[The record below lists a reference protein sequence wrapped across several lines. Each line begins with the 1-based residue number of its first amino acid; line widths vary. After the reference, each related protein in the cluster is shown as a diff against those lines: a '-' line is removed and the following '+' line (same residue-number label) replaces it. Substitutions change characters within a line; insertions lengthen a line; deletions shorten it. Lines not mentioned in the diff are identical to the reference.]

1 MRAAVLSFPRLLP
14 VALATAVL
22 ALQPASAAA
31 DGGERHHAGPR
42 NELPRG
48 VSSLTR
54 TEYTATTP
62 GAGTTAATQDL
73 LTGGL
78 GRSGIGAAAAPAY
91 ADPLNPTALEL
102 RRNALHSNYRGL
114 VDPTANGGYGRL
126 YGPNIDLAG
135 NDTLGEGLVPGV
147 EYLGVLDDKSGRKRV
162 TMAIQIPASFD
173 PGKPCIVVGPSSGS
187 RGVYGAIGV
196 SSEWGLKKGCAVA
209 LTDAGKGMGL
219 YDPADDTVHRL
230 DGTRATRAAAGE
242 ASHFAPAIDDTQRI
256 AFNAAFPNRLS
267 LKHVHSQQN
276 PESDWGTDTLAAVRY
291 ALWALNEE
299 YAADLP
305 RREGKSR
312 RFVPANTLVIAGAVS
327 NGGAAVLRAAE
338 QDRHGLIDGVVASEP
353 NAQPERTHGYGI
365 QFGGV
370 PVANFGK
377 PLFDYFTFANLYQP
391 CAAQAAE
398 AQMPGEV
405 SIHNFMT
412 LVAMN
417 PRAVNRCTALAAAGL
432 VNGATLAEQS
442 ADALNRLRNHGWTR
456 DNDTMHN
463 AHFGLGNAVIISTMY
478 ANAYARASVL
488 DNLCGASVAAIDA
501 TAAPAPLAATVK
513 AASYATG
520 NGTSNGAPAAVIVND
535 SVGGAR
541 RWDLSVSPG
550 TGAADLGF
558 DVAMCQRALATGRD
572 PRTGAPL
579 TDTSVPTLAQS
590 QAARRGVEEVL
601 LNGKLRGTPTVI
613 VAGRSDALLP
623 VNHAARAY
631 TAFNRDREGKR
642 SELRYIEVTNAQHF
656 DAFNAFSGFDTR
668 YVPLHVYFIEAM
680 NAMYAKLSAGQ
691 PLPPSQVVRTTPRG
705 GLPGAAPAVTRAQLP
720 AIAATPAAA
729 DRIGFAGDSLAVP
742 E

>member
-1 MRAAVLSFPRLLP
+1 MRAVVLTSPRLLP

-22 ALQPASAAA
+22 ALQPACAT
-31 DGGERHHAGPR
+31 DGGGHHAGPR

-48 VSSLTR
+48 ITSLTR
-54 TEYTATTP
+54 TEYTATAP
-62 GAGTTAATQDL
+62 GAGSTAATQDL

-78 GRSGIGAAAAPAY
+78 GRTGIGAAAAPVY

-102 RRNALHSNYRGL
+102 RRNALYSNYRGL
-114 VDPTANGGYGRL
+114 VDPTPGGGYGRL

-173 PGKPCIVVGPSSGS
+173 PKKPCIVVGPSSGS

-242 ASHFAPAIDDTQRI
+242 QSHFAPAIDDTQRI

-276 PESDWGTDTLAAVRY
+276 PEADWGTDTLAAVRY

-299 YAADLP
+299 HGADLP
-305 RREGKSR
+305 RRHGKSQ
-312 RFVPANTLVIAGAVS
+312 RFHADNTLVIAGAVS

-353 NAQPERTHGYGI
+353 NAQPERTQGYGI
-365 QFGGV
+365 KFGGV
-370 PVANFGK
+370 PVANVGK

-398 AQMPGEV
+398 AQMTGEL
-405 SIHNFMT
+405 SIHNYMT
-412 LVAMN
+412 VVAMN

-432 VNGATLAEQS
+432 VSGGTLAEQS
-442 ADALNRLRNHGWTR
+442 ADALAKLRNYGWTR
-456 DNDTMHN
+456 FNDTMHN

-478 ANAYARASVL
+478 ANAYSRASVL
-488 DNLCGASVAAIDA
+488 DNLCGASVAGVDA
-501 TAAPAPLAATVK
+501 TAAPAPLAAATK

-520 NGTSNGAPAAVIVND
+520 NGTSNGSPAAVIVND

-541 RWDLSVSPG
+541 RWDLAVSPG
-550 TGAADLGF
+550 TGTPDLGF

-572 PRTGAPL
+572 PRTGNAL
-579 TDTSVPTLAQS
+579 TASSVPTKAQS
-590 QAARRGVEEVL
+590 QAARQGVEEVL

-613 VAGRSDALLP
+613 VAGRNDALLP

-642 SELRYIEVTNAQHF
+642 SELRYIEVENAQHF
-656 DAFNAFSGFDTR
+656 DAFNALTGFDTR

-691 PLPPSQVVRTTPRG
+691 ALPPSQVVRTTPRG
-705 GLPGAAPAVTRAQLP
+705 GLPGAAPAVTRAQMP
-720 AIAATPAAA
+720 AIAATPAAT
-729 DRIGFAGDSLAVP
+729 DRIGFVGDSLAVP

>member
-1 MRAAVLSFPRLLP
+1 MRAVVLSTHRLLP
-14 VALATAVL
+14 VALATVVL
-22 ALQPASAAA
+22 ALQPACAT
-31 DGGERHHAGPR
+31 DGGERHAGPR

-48 VSSLTR
+48 VSSLSR
-54 TEYTATTP
+54 TEYTATAP

-78 GRSGIGAAAAPAY
+78 GRTGIGAAAAPAY
-91 ADPLNPTALEL
+91 ADALNPTALEL
-102 RRNALHSNYRGL
+102 RRNAIFSNYRGL
-114 VDPTANGGYGRL
+114 VDPTVGGGFGRL

-162 TMAIQIPASFD
+162 TMAVQIPASFD
-173 PGKPCIVVGPSSGS
+173 PKKPCIVVGPSSGS
-187 RGVYGAIGV
+187 RGVYGAIGA

-219 YDPADDTVHRL
+219 YDPADDTVHRI

-242 ASHFAPAIDDTQRI
+242 LSHFAPAIDDTQRI
-256 AFNAAFPNRLS
+256 GFNAAFPNRLS

-276 PESDWGTDTLAAVRY
+276 PEADWGTDTLAAVRY

-299 YAADLP
+299 HGVDLP
-305 RREGKSR
+305 KRHGKSR
-312 RFVPANTLVIAGAVS
+312 RFDADNTLVIAAAVS

-353 NAQPERTHGYGI
+353 NAQPESTRGYGI

-370 PVANFGK
+370 PVETFGK
-377 PLFDYFTFANLYQP
+377 SLFDYFTFATLYQP

-398 AQMPGEV
+398 AQMTGEL
-405 SIHNFMT
+405 SIHNYMT

-432 VNGATLAEQS
+432 VSGGTLAEQS
-442 ADALNRLRNHGWTR
+442 ADALNRLRNYGWTR
-456 DNDTMHN
+456 FNDTMHN
-463 AHFGLGNAVIISTMY
+463 AHYGLGNAVIISTMY
-478 ANAYARASVL
+478 ANAYARASLL
-488 DNLCGASVAAIDA
+488 DNLCGASVAAVDA
-501 TAAPAPLAATVK
+501 TGAPAPLAAAVK
-513 AASYATG
+513 AGSYATG
-520 NGTSNGAPAAVIVND
+520 NGTANGAPAAVIVND

-541 RWDLSVSPG
+541 RWDLSTSPSTG
-550 TGAADLGF
+550 TADLGF

-572 PRTGAPL
+572 PRTGNAL
-579 TDTSVPTLAQS
+579 TDSSVPTRAQS
-590 QAARRGVEEVL
+590 KAAQRGVAEVL
-601 LNGKLRGTPTVI
+601 LDGKLRGTPTVI
-613 VAGRSDALLP
+613 VAGRNDALLP

-642 SELRYIEVTNAQHF
+642 SELRYVEVENAQHF
-656 DAFNAFSGFDTR
+656 DAFNALTGFDTR
-668 YVPLHVYFIEAM
+668 YVPLHVYFVEAM
-680 NAMYAKLSAGQ
+680 NAMYARLAEGKA
-691 PLPPSQVVRTTPRG
+691 LPPSQVIRTTPRG

-720 AIAATPAAA
+720 AISATPAAA
-729 DRIGFAGDSLAVP
+729 DRIGFVGSSLAVP
-742 E
+742 Q